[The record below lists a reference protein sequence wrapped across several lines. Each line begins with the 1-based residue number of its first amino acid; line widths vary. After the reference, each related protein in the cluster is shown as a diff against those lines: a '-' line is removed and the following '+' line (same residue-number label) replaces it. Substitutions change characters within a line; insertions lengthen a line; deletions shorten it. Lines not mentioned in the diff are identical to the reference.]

1 MSGFWPVVGNVIRN
15 SDILLLVLDARMP
28 EISRNKELEA
38 KIERF
43 EKPMFRVM
51 TKMDLLSGPE
61 IEKLRG
67 KYPDAFFV
75 SGTEN
80 TGFKRLKTGIMI
92 EGKRMGLKTVRVG
105 VVGYPNMGKSAI
117 INCLAKGA
125 RTKVS
130 NVAGTTRGTQWV
142 RVGDLRI
149 IDSPGVIPFSDR
161 DERKLGL
168 LVAKNP
174 EKLRNPEETA
184 KEILSFLLDKS
195 PEGVKKYFKVTL
207 ESNNPHE
214 LFEEIMKQRH
224 YFLKGGVLDEHR
236 AALDIIREWQNGKLN
251 IKTY

>member
-15 SDILLLVLDARMP
+15 SDILLLVLDSRMP
-28 EISRNKELEA
+28 EISRNKELEG

-43 EKPMFRVM
+43 EKPMFRIM

-67 KYPDAFFV
+67 KYPEAFFV

-80 TGFKRLKTGIMI
+80 TGFKRLRTAIMI

-117 INCLAKGA
+117 INCLARGA

-130 NVAGTTRGTQWV
+130 SVAGTTRGTQWV
-142 RVGDLRI
+142 RVGDMRI

-161 DERKLGL
+161 DEKKLGL

-184 KEILSFLLDKS
+184 KEILSFLVGRNSKGL
-195 PEGVKKYFKVTL
+195 KKYFKIEI
-207 ESNNPHE
+207 ESDDPHE
-214 LFEEIMKQRH
+214 IFEAIMKRRS
-224 YFLKGGVLDEHR
+224 YLLKGGILDEHR
-236 AALDIIREWQNGKLN
+236 AALDIIREWQNGKL
-251 IKTY
+251 KVF